1 MSIIYND
8 HWVFRNIDQNYTNFK
23 IYLDEVDVHLAVND
37 IKNFQ
42 DDLGHC
48 KDLTFNRN
56 WDPLLYFED
65 S

>member
-8 HWVFRNIDQNYTNFK
+8 HRVFSYIDQNYTNFN
-23 IYLDEVDVHLAVND
+23 IYLDEVNDYRAVNH

-56 WDPLLYFED
+56 CDPLQHFED